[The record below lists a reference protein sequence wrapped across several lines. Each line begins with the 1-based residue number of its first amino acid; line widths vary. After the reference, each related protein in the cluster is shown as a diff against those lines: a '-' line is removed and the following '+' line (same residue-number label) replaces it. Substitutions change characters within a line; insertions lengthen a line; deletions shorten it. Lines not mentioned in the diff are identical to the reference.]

1 MLILENSERTKRL
14 TLIITCGASFIAPFL
29 MNALNLAIPNIG
41 ETYQASTAM
50 LGWVV
55 NSFLLTSAAFL
66 LPFGR
71 LADIVGRK
79 KIFLASLLLSSVTS
93 FLCVIATSI
102 EVFIIFR
109 VLQGISG
116 AMGFGTVVAIMTSAY
131 PAAERGKVLGFNA
144 AAVYIGLSLGPVV
157 GGFLTF
163 NWGWVSIF
171 IFGGISNLILFLL
184 ALMYLKGEWAGS
196 PGAPFDWQ
204 GSAVY
209 IIGLVAFLYGLSSL
223 QEHWI
228 FWLVL
233 VCGLLLLVVFV
244 RRELNVDNPLLPL
257 RQLLRNRVFAFS
269 SLATLINYSATF
281 AISFLLS
288 IYLQSV
294 LGFDSRI
301 AGFILLV
308 QPVLMVIVSP
318 LSGRLSDRVSPNIV
332 SAIGMFINMSCLFIF
347 AFLSSDTPVYFIVA
361 NLVLCGI
368 GFGLFAPP
376 NSNAVMGAVEKSMYG
391 MAASAIGS
399 MRMIGQ
405 SMSMAIAAL
414 ILSGY
419 VGSVQMSLAPPHLL
433 LTGIRVAFAVF
444 GCVCLLG
451 TIAAWQREKPKPL

>member
-1 MLILENSERTKRL
+1 
-14 TLIITCGASFIAPFL
+14 

-41 ETYQASTAM
+41 ETFQASTSM

-55 NSFLLTSAAFL
+55 NSFILTSAAFL

-71 LADIVGRK
+71 LADIIGRK
-79 KIFLASLLLSSVTS
+79 KIFLASLVLSAVTS
-93 FLCVIATSI
+93 LLCVITVSI
-102 EVFIIFR
+102 ELFIFFR
-109 VLQGISG
+109 ILQGVSA
-116 AMGFGTVVAIMTSAY
+116 AMGFSTAVAILTSAF
-131 PAAERGKVLGFNA
+131 PAAERGKVLGINS
-144 AAVYIGLSLGPVV
+144 AAVYVGLSLGPVV

-171 IFGGISNLILFLL
+171 IVGGIINLILFLL
-184 ALMYLKGEWAGS
+184 AVTQLKGEWVGS
-196 PGAPFDWQ
+196 PGVPFDWQ

-209 IIGLVAFLYGLSSL
+209 IVGLVALLYGLSSL
-223 QEHWI
+223 QEHWV
-228 FWLVL
+228 FWLVMAG
-233 VCGLLLLVVFV
+233 GLLLLVVFV
-244 RRELNVDNPLLPL
+244 RRELSVENPLLPL
-257 RQLLRNRVFAFS
+257 RRLLHNRVFAFS

-294 LGFDSRI
+294 LGFDSRV

-318 LSGRLSDRVSPNIV
+318 LSGRLSDRVNPNIV
-332 SAIGMFINMSCLFIF
+332 SSIGMFINMLSLFIF
-347 AFLSSDTPVYFIVA
+347 AFLSSDTQVYFILA

-414 ILSGY
+414 ILSGH
-419 VGSVQMSLAPPHLL
+419 VGSVQMSMASPHML
-433 LTGIRVAFAVF
+433 LTGIRVTFAVF
-444 GCVCLLG
+444 GSICFLG
-451 TIAAWQREKPKPL
+451 TIAAWQREKPTT